1 MNIAVIGGGSW
12 GTALA
17 CVLAKNKH
25 FVHLCCFK
33 EEDKD
38 YIIKNRVNQKYLP
51 GIIIPNEIRVT
62 TYIKEA
68 LNRAD
73 MVILVV
79 PSIFVRDNMEK
90 MLPYLKDGQIIV
102 IASKGFE
109 ENTLMRLSE
118 VVEEVAPNCKVCV
131 LLGPTHA
138 EEVAKEIPTACVAS
152 SKDINVSKQIQEV
165 FMSPYFRIYTNND
178 IIGVEMGGAL
188 KNVIA
193 LAAGISDGLG
203 YGDNTKAALMTRG
216 MKEITDLGVSMGADI
231 KTFAG
236 LTGIGDLIV
245 TCTSMHSR
253 NRRAGILLGKGK
265 TLEETLKE
273 VDMVVEGINTT
284 KSAYNLSLKYNI
296 QMPIVEEMYNILV
309 NNKDP
314 RKAVEDLMAR
324 KKTNEYTYENIIN
337 NKIYNN

>member
-17 CVLAKNKH
+17 CVLNKNQH
-25 FVHLCCFK
+25 CVHLYCFK

-38 YIIKNRVNQKYLP
+38 YIIENRVNEKYLP
-51 GIIIPNEIRVT
+51 GITIPEEIKVT
-62 TYIKEA
+62 NHIKDA
-68 LNRAD
+68 LNGAD

-79 PSIFVRDNMEK
+79 PSIFVRENMEK
-90 MLPYLKDGQIIV
+90 MLPYLKEGQIIV
-102 IASKGFE
+102 LASKGLE
-109 ENTLMRLSE
+109 EDTLKRLSE
-118 VVEEVAPNCKVCV
+118 VVEEVAPKCKVGV

-152 SKDINVSKQIQEV
+152 SKDMLVSKEIQEV
-165 FMSPYFRIYTNND
+165 FMNSYFRVYTNSD

-193 LAAGISDGLG
+193 LAGGISDGLG

-216 MKEITDLGVSMGADI
+216 IKEIADLGVRMGADI

-236 LTGIGDLIV
+236 LTGVGDLIV

-265 TLEETLKE
+265 TLEETLEE
-273 VDMVVEGINTT
+273 VGMVVEGANTT

-296 QMPIVEEMYNILV
+296 QMPIVEEMYNILI

-314 RKAVEDLMAR
+314 RKAVEDLMTR
-324 KKTNEYTYENIIN
+324 EKTNEYSYESTINGKFN
-337 NKIYNN
+337 NK